1 MTWLVAAVAVE
12 TGIPPSE
19 LMADEHML
27 GAILAYM
34 KHRNDQQRKTR
45 KRV

>member
-1 MTWLVAAVAVE
+1 LVAAVAVE
-12 TGIPPSE
+12 TGIAPSE

-34 KHRNDQQRKTR
+34 KHRNERQRKAR